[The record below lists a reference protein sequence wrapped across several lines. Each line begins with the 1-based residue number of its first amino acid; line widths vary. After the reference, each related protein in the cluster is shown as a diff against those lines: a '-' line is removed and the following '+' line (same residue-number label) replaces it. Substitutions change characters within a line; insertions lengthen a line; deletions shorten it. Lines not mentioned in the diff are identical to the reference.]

1 MYSVPKV
8 TVRWRFPFIS
18 GRALRLWVTMPEYM
32 QQLTVSE
39 L

>member
-8 TVRWRFPFIS
+8 TVRW
-18 GRALRLWVTMPEYM
+18 ALSLWVTMPECM